1 MRNELN
7 FILYLEPD
15 MTSRVIALDLDGT
28 LLTPTKTL
36 LPSSL
41 QALARAREA
50 GFTPIIVTG
59 RHHVA
64 IHPFYQA
71 LALDTPAICCNG
83 TYSYD
88 YHAKKVIEA
97 DPLPVTQALQL
108 IDMLNEHQV
117 HALMYVDNEMV
128 YETPTGHVLRT
139 CNWAQSLPPEQRPV
153 FTQVDSL
160 AQTAREVNAIWKF
173 ALTDE
178 DNAKLNAF
186 ALEVEQQLGL
196 ECERSWHDQVDIARQ
211 GNSKGKRL
219 AQWVASQGLS
229 MQDVVAF
236 GDNFNDISMLQT
248 AGIGVAMGNAADE
261 VKAHADVVIGD
272 NTTDTIAEF
281 IYTRLL

>member
-7 FILYLEPD
+7 FILYLEHD

-83 TYSYD
+83 TYLYD
-88 YHAKKVIEA
+88 YQAKKVLEA
-97 DPLPVTQALQL
+97 DPLPVAQALQL

-139 CNWAQSLPPEQRPV
+139 RNWAQSLPPEQRPV

-178 DNAKLNAF
+178 NSAKLNAF

-229 MQDVVAF
+229 MEDVVAF
-236 GDNFNDISMLQT
+236 GDNFNDISMLQA

-261 VKAHADVVIGD
+261 MKAHADVVIGD

>member
-7 FILYLEPD
+7 FILYLEHD

-41 QALARAREA
+41 QALARARDA

-83 TYSYD
+83 TYLYD
-88 YHAKKVIEA
+88 YHAKKVLEA
-97 DPLPVTQALQL
+97 DPLPVAQALQL

-139 CNWAQSLPPEQRPV
+139 RNWAQSLPPAQRPV

-178 DNAKLNAF
+178 DNSKLNAF

-229 MQDVVAF
+229 MEDVVAF
-236 GDNFNDISMLQT
+236 GDNFNDVSMLQA
-248 AGIGVAMGNAADE
+248 AGVGVARGNAADE

>member
-83 TYSYD
+83 TYLYD
-88 YHAKKVIEA
+88 YQAKKVIEA
-97 DPLPVTQALQL
+97 DPLPVDQALQL
-108 IDMLNEHQV
+108 IDMLNEHKV
-117 HALMYVDNEMV
+117 HALMYVDDAMV

-139 CNWAQSLPPEQRPV
+139 LNWAQSLPPEQRPV

-160 AQTAREVNAIWKF
+160 AQTAREVNAVWKF

-178 DNAKLNAF
+178 NSAKLNAF

-196 ECERSWHDQVDIARQ
+196 ECERSWHDQIDIARQ

-236 GDNFNDISMLQT
+236 GDNFNDISMLQA
-248 AGIGVAMGNAADE
+248 AGVGVAMGNAADE
-261 VKAHADVVIGD
+261 VKAHANVVIGD

-281 IYTRLL
+281 IYTHLL

>member
-83 TYSYD
+83 TYLYD
-88 YHAKKVIEA
+88 YQAKKVIEA
-97 DPLPVTQALQL
+97 DPLPVDQALQL
-108 IDMLNEHQV
+108 IDMLNEHKV
-117 HALMYVDNEMV
+117 HALMYVDDAMV

-139 CNWAQSLPPEQRPV
+139 LNWAQSLPPEQRPV

-160 AQTAREVNAIWKF
+160 AQTAREVNAVWKF

-178 DNAKLNAF
+178 DSAKLNAF

-196 ECERSWHDQVDIARQ
+196 ECERSWHDQIDIARQ

-236 GDNFNDISMLQT
+236 GDNFNDISMLQA

-261 VKAHADVVIGD
+261 VKAHANVVIGD

-281 IYTRLL
+281 IYTHLL

>member
-50 GFTPIIVTG
+50 GFTPLIVTG

-83 TYSYD
+83 TYLYD
-88 YHAKKVIEA
+88 YQAEKVLES
-97 DPLPVTQALQL
+97 DPLPVDQALQL
-108 IDMLNEHQV
+108 IDMLNGHKV
-117 HALMYVDNEMV
+117 HALMYVDDAMV

-139 CNWAQSLPPEQRPV
+139 MNWAQSLPPEQRPV
-153 FTQVDSL
+153 FTQVNSL
-160 AQTAREVNAIWKF
+160 AQTAREVNAVWKF

-178 DNAKLNAF
+178 DSAKLNAF

-196 ECERSWHDQVDIARQ
+196 ECERSWHDQIDIARQ

-236 GDNFNDISMLQT
+236 GDNFNDISMLQA
-248 AGIGVAMGNAADE
+248 AGMGVAMGNAADE
-261 VKAHADVVIGD
+261 VKAHANVVIGD

-281 IYTRLL
+281 IYTHLL

>member
-83 TYSYD
+83 TYLYD
-88 YHAKKVIEA
+88 YQAKKVIEA
-97 DPLPVTQALQL
+97 DPLPVDQALQL
-108 IDMLNEHQV
+108 IDMLNEHKV
-117 HALMYVDNEMV
+117 HALMYIDDAMV

-139 CNWAQSLPPEQRPV
+139 LNWAQSLPPEQRPV

-160 AQTAREVNAIWKF
+160 AQTAREVNAVWKF

-178 DNAKLNAF
+178 DSAKLNTF

-196 ECERSWHDQVDIARQ
+196 ECERSWHDQIDIARQ

-236 GDNFNDISMLQT
+236 GDNFNDISMLQA

-261 VKAHADVVIGD
+261 VKAHANVVIGD

-281 IYTRLL
+281 IYTHLL

>member
-41 QALARAREA
+41 QALARARDA
-50 GFTPIIVTG
+50 GFTPLIVTG

-83 TYSYD
+83 TYLYD
-88 YHAKKVIEA
+88 YQAKKVLES
-97 DPLPVTQALQL
+97 DPLPVVQALQL
-108 IDMLNEHQV
+108 IDMLNEHKV
-117 HALMYVDNEMV
+117 HALMYVDDAMV

-139 CNWAQSLPPEQRPV
+139 MNWAQSLPPEQRPV
-153 FTQVDSL
+153 FTQVGSL
-160 AQTAREVNAIWKF
+160 AQTAREVNAVWKF

-178 DNAKLNAF
+178 DSAKLNAF

-196 ECERSWHDQVDIARQ
+196 ECERSWHDQIDIARQ

-236 GDNFNDISMLQT
+236 GDNFNDISMLQA
-248 AGIGVAMGNAADE
+248 AGMGVAMGNAADE
-261 VKAHADVVIGD
+261 VKAHANVVIGD

-281 IYTRLL
+281 IYTHLL

>member
-50 GFTPIIVTG
+50 GFTPLIVTG

-83 TYSYD
+83 TYLYD
-88 YHAKKVIEA
+88 YQAKKVLEA
-97 DPLPVTQALQL
+97 DPLPVDQALKL
-108 IDMLNEHQV
+108 IDMLNEHKV
-117 HALMYVDNEMV
+117 HALMYVDDAMV

-139 CNWAQSLPPEQRPV
+139 MNWAQSLPPEQRPV
-153 FTQVDSL
+153 FTQVNSL
-160 AQTAREVNAIWKF
+160 AQTAREVNAVWKF

-178 DNAKLNAF
+178 DSAKLNAF

-196 ECERSWHDQVDIARQ
+196 ECERSWHDQIDIARQ

-236 GDNFNDISMLQT
+236 GDNFNDISMLQA
-248 AGIGVAMGNAADE
+248 AGMGVAMGNAADE
-261 VKAHADVVIGD
+261 VKAHANVVIGD

-281 IYTRLL
+281 IYNHLL